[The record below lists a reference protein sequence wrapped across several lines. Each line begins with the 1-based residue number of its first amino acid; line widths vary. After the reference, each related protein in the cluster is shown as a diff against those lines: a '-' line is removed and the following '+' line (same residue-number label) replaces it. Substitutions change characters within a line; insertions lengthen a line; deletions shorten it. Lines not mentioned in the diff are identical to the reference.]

1 MSNRIYYVMLIFTV
15 MVFAVSCNGNKE
27 GNGNKNVADLT
38 RQLSYA
44 DNIKDFINE
53 VEVSEINLDEMKA
66 DTLRPV
72 QIIGEEELNKNK
84 NKIFLISAVDCAI
97 ARDSIYIV
105 DLRQKCVV
113 VADKNGK
120 LVRRI
125 GREGKGPGEFM
136 LPTCIANNQNYFAIS
151 DAQQWT
157 TSIYDNRFNFLRT
170 VKSGDRTTD
179 KNIGFSEKYLYCKT
193 SLFRKETNLDV
204 FSLGKK
210 SLGKL
215 VTTIKFPM
223 LVKPQQKD
231 TPMNASTFAVN
242 DSGYIF
248 YSYIGM
254 PWLFIYNPIHKHI
267 ASIKF
272 NADFIVKSLKSIKI
286 PRGKQSNFAL
296 KQVIKSIY
304 VQKKDIF
311 ILFNTEYLL
320 KFTLNSSNKPVNE
333 KLFKLLLIGAN
344 EKKTIKK
351 ITIENKNIFASSW
364 FSPFIIKYNFK

>member
-72 QIIGEEELNKNK
+72 QIIGDKELNKNK

-151 DAQQWT
+151 DAQQWQI
-157 TSIYDNRFNFLRT
+157 SIFDNKFKFLKM
-170 VKSGDRTTD
+170 VKSSNRTFDRSID
-179 KNIGFSEKYLYCKT
+179 INQKYLYCKT
-193 SLFRKETNLDV
+193 FLFRKETNLDV
-204 FSLGKK
+204 FSLDKN

-254 PWLFIYNPIHKHI
+254 PWLFIYNPMDKHI

-286 PRGKQSNFAL
+286 PRGKQSNFLL
-296 KQVIKSIY
+296 KKVILSLSA
-304 VQKKDIF
+304 QMKDIF
-311 ILFNTEYLL
+311 ILFDSNYVL
-320 KFTLNSSNKPVNE
+320 KFTLDNFNKPVNE
-333 KLFKLLLIGAN
+333 KLFKLGD
-344 EKKTIKK
+344 EKREPTINSIKV
-351 ITIENKNIFASSW
+351 KNNSILASG
-364 FSPFIIKYNFK
+364 FNPFVLKYQIN